1 MASTSLLHHARRE
14 PLTTQDHEVS
24 SHPEEAEV
32 DSDNEEESGEEVE
45 L

>member
-14 PLTTQDHEVS
+14 SLTTQDHEVS